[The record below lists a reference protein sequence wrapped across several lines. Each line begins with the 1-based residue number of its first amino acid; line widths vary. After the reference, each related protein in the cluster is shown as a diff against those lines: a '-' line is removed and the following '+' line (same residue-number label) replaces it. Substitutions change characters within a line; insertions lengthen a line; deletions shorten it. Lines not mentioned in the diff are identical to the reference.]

1 MLPRRIVNHQS
12 PITNE
17 STITDQQ
24 INNIVVPRD
33 QHPPRI
39 GISRCLLG
47 DEVRYDG
54 GHKRDPFLVSTF
66 GRFVEWVPVCPEV
79 EIGMG
84 TPREPIQLV
93 ASNDGVS
100 SDGQSVRLVG
110 VKSRQDWTMPMT
122 TFAASRVRELKA
134 ADLAGYVLKKDS
146 PSCGLERVR
155 VHNPFDSLRSLRA
168 GPFDSLRSLRASATR
183 VTRSGRGLFAEA
195 LVRELPN
202 LPIEEEGRLNDP
214 ALRENFVERVFA
226 YQRLRTLFAGRWAIH
241 QLVVFHSM
249 HKLQLLSHSRQGYA
263 ELGRLVASAVK
274 QPRRDLSATYQRLF
288 MTTLSRLATLGRHS
302 DVMMH
307 AIGHLKRLIQADD
320 RDELL
325 AAIADHRRGIVPLIV
340 PITLLRHHIRR
351 HDVGYLKDQTYLDP
365 HPRELALR
373 NHV

>member
-1 MLPRRIVNHQS
+1 
-12 PITNE
+12 
-17 STITDQQ
+17 
-24 INNIVVPRD
+24 VPRD
-33 QHPPRI
+33 QHLPRI

-47 DEVRYDG
+47 DEVRHDG

-66 GRFVEWVPVCPEV
+66 GRFVEWVPVCPEIEV
-79 EIGMG
+79 GMG

-93 ASNDGVS
+93 VSQDGVP
-100 SDGQSVRLVG
+100 SDGQTVRLVG
-110 VKSRQDWTMPMT
+110 VKSHTDWTTRMT
-122 TFAASRVRELKA
+122 TFAASRVRELKV

-155 VHNPFDSLRSLRA
+155 VHDD
-168 GPFDSLRSLRASATR
+168 GH
-183 VTRSGRGLFAEA
+183 VTRTGRGLFAEA

-202 LPIEEEGRLNDP
+202 LPVEEEGRLNDP

-226 YQRLRTLFAGRWAIH
+226 YQRLRALFSGRWKIH

-263 ELGRLVASAVK
+263 ELGRLVAGAIK
-274 QPRRDLSATYQRLF
+274 HPRRDLSTTYQRLF
-288 MTTLSRLATLGRHS
+288 MTTLARMATPGRHS

-307 AIGHLKRLIQADD
+307 VAGHLKRLIQPGD

-325 AAIADHRRGIVPLIV
+325 ATIHDHRRGVVPLVV
-340 PITLLRHHIRR
+340 PITLLRHHVRR
-351 HDVGYLKDQTYLDP
+351 HDVGYLKDQTYLEP
-365 HPRELALR
+365 HPRELGLR

>member
-1 MLPRRIVNHQS
+1 MRDSCYPGES
-12 PITNE
+12 SITNRE
-17 STITDQQ
+17 SSTVDNHRSTID
-24 INNIVVPRD
+24 NIGVPRD

-79 EIGMG
+79 EVGMG

-93 ASNDGVS
+93 GSNDGVS
-100 SDGQSVRLVG
+100 STGQSLRLVG
-110 VKSRQDWTMPMT
+110 VTSRQDWTMPMT
-122 TFAASRVRELKA
+122 TFAASRARELKS
-134 ADLAGYVLKKDS
+134 ADLVGYVLKKDS
-146 PSCGLERVR
+146 PSCGLDRVR
-155 VHNPFDSLRSLRA
+155 VHHGA
-168 GPFDSLRSLRASATR
+168 R
-183 VTRSGRGLFAEA
+183 VTRDGRGLFAEA
-195 LVRELPN
+195 LVSELPN

-226 YQRLRTLFAGRWAIH
+226 YQRLRTLFAGRWTIH

-263 ELGRLVASAVK
+263 ELARLVAGAVK
-274 QPRRDLSATYQRLF
+274 QPRRDLSTTYQRLF
-288 MTTLSRLATLGRHS
+288 MTTLARLATPGRHS

-307 AIGHLKRLIQADD
+307 AIGQLKRLIQAAD

-340 PITLLRHHIRR
+340 PITLLRHHVHR
-351 HDVGYLKDQTYLDP
+351 HDVGYLKDQTYLEP
-365 HPRELALR
+365 HPREMALR

>member
-1 MLPRRIVNHQS
+1 
-12 PITNE
+12 
-17 STITDQQ
+17 
-24 INNIVVPRD
+24 VPRD

-47 DEVRYDG
+47 DEVRHDG

-66 GRFVEWVPVCPEV
+66 GRFVEWVPVCPEIEV
-79 EIGMG
+79 GMG

-93 ASNDGVS
+93 VSQHGVP
-100 SDGQSVRLVG
+100 SDGQTVRLVG
-110 VKSRQDWTMPMT
+110 VKSHTDWTTRMT
-122 TFAASRVRELKA
+122 TFAASRVRELKV

-155 VHNPFDSLRSLRA
+155 VHDD
-168 GPFDSLRSLRASATR
+168 GH
-183 VTRSGRGLFAEA
+183 VTRTGRGLFAEA

-226 YQRLRTLFAGRWAIH
+226 YQRLRALFSGRWTIH

-249 HKLQLLSHSRQGYA
+249 HKLQVLSHSRQGYA
-263 ELGRLVASAVK
+263 ELGRLVAGAVK
-274 QPRRDLSATYQRLF
+274 HPRRDLSTTYQRLF
-288 MTTLSRLATLGRHS
+288 MTTLARMATPGRHS

-307 AIGHLKRLIQADD
+307 VVGHLKRLIQAGD

-325 AAIADHRRGIVPLIV
+325 AAIHDHRRGVVPLVV
-340 PITLLRHHIRR
+340 PITLLQHHVRR
-351 HDVGYLKDQTYLDP
+351 HDVGYLKDQTYLEP

>member
-1 MLPRRIVNHQS
+1 
-12 PITNE
+12 
-17 STITDQQ
+17 
-24 INNIVVPRD
+24 VPRD
-33 QHPPRI
+33 RNRPRI

-79 EIGMG
+79 EVGMG
-84 TPREPIQLV
+84 TPREAIHLI
-93 ASNDGVS
+93 ASADGVPS
-100 SDGQSVRLVG
+100 GAQAVRLVG
-110 VKSRQDWTMPMT
+110 VKSREDWTARMT
-122 TFAASRVRELKA
+122 GFAGARSRELRS

-155 VHNPFDSLRSLRA
+155 VRDGDH
-168 GPFDSLRSLRASATR
+168 
-183 VTRSGRGLFAEA
+183 VTRAGRGLFAEA

-214 ALRENFVERVFA
+214 GLRENFVERVFA
-226 YQRLRTLFAGRWAIH
+226 YQRLCALFTGRWTTH
-241 QLVVFHSM
+241 GLVVFHSR
-249 HKLQLLSHSRQGYA
+249 HKLQLLSHSRQGYS
-263 ELGRLVASAVK
+263 ELGRLVADVVK
-274 QPRRDLSATYQRLF
+274 FSRRELAATYQRVF
-288 MTTLSRLATLGRHS
+288 MATLARLATPGRHS

-307 AIGHLKRLIQADD
+307 AVGHLKRLIQPGD

-325 AAIADHRRGIVPLIV
+325 ASIDDHRRGIVPLVV
-340 PITLLRHHIRR
+340 PITLLRHHVRR
-351 HDVGYLKDQTYLDP
+351 HDVGYLIDQTYLDP

>member
-1 MLPRRIVNHQS
+1 MPREH
-12 PITNE
+12 
-17 STITDQQ
+17 D
-24 INNIVVPRD
+24 
-33 QHPPRI
+33 PPRI

-47 DEVRYDG
+47 DEVRHDG

-79 EIGMG
+79 EVGMG
-84 TPREPIQLV
+84 TPREAIHLV
-93 ASNDGVS
+93 ASEDGVPS
-100 SDGQSVRLVG
+100 GDQRVRLVG
-110 VKSRQDWTMPMT
+110 VKSRDDWTTRMT
-122 TFAASRVRELKA
+122 AFASSRVRDLKS

-155 VHNPFDSLRSLRA
+155 VHA
-168 GPFDSLRSLRASATR
+168 GQHVERT
-183 VTRSGRGLFAEA
+183 GRGLFAEV
-195 LVRELPN
+195 LVTELPN

-226 YQRLRTLFAGRWAIH
+226 YQRLRALFTGRWTTHA
-241 QLVVFHSM
+241 LVVFHSR

-263 ELGRLVASAVK
+263 ELGRLVADAVK
-274 QPRRDLSATYQRLF
+274 YSRRDVSTTYQRVF
-288 MTTLSRLATLGRHS
+288 MATLARLATPGRHS

-307 AIGHLKRLIQADD
+307 AIGQLKRLIQPSD

-325 AAIADHRRGIVPLIV
+325 AAIEEHRRGIVPLIV
-340 PITLLRHHIRR
+340 PITLLRHHVRR
-351 HDVGYLKDQTYLDP
+351 RDVGYLKDQTYLDP